1 MAEKLKKAVALK
13 YSPGIEAPIIMA
25 KGYGRTAQIMLEEAK
40 KNNVYITENTEL
52 VELLGLSE
60 TGSMVP
66 PETWQI
72 LAEIFA
78 VILEETGEH

>member
-13 YSPGIEAPIIMA
+13 YSPGIEAPLIMA
-25 KGYGRTAQIMLEEAK
+25 KGSGLVANVILDAAK

-60 TGSMVP
+60 VGTMVL

-72 LAEIFA
+72 LAEIFS
-78 VILEETGEH
+78 VILEN

>member
-13 YSPGIEAPIIMA
+13 YSPGIEAPLIMA
-25 KGYGRTAQIMLEEAK
+25 KGSGRVANVILDAAK

-60 TGSMVP
+60 VGTMVP

-72 LAEIFA
+72 LAEIFS
-78 VILEETGEH
+78 VILEN